1 MLPKTFVQNKKRYLA
16 YNQFR
21 KGLFAELAPKDSEAI
36 LYLLPWM
43 LNENHPQVP
52 GYVPH
57 LARPIGVSNLDHDPE
72 IRKREASFS
81 FLFHID
87 KARRKAKFKPDS
99 WMIQGIYTIGSIG
112 SVTQTACSDCDIW
125 LCVDRECFGE
135 EGMAQLQQK
144 VNLIKDW
151 LDANIR
157 MPVYFFLCDVEDVRN
172 GHFGDVS
179 SESSGSTQKNILK
192 EEFYRTAVLIAGKIP
207 LWWLAFDPDGDVD
220 YRKLAADYER
230 DVFGDY
236 DAIDLG
242 NLERVEREEYFGAAL
257 WQFNKALTHPLKS
270 ITKMLILQMFLAF
283 PPGRLLCH
291 QFRAEVMN
299 PAKDHPF
306 IDPGTFTIRAI
317 FDFNRERNR
326 DDFQFIQKCIYL
338 RCDMKMHSR
347 KAGMREELL
356 GETFRKDPLSRE
368 EIHSLNK
375 FKTWHFHDQVRIGN
389 RALALLLKIYK
400 DITGVQS
407 NAEPSRVSPGDLR
420 IIGRKLSSC
429 LEKKPS
435 KIAVIHKPTDSLNQ
449 PTLVFR
455 FNGKKW
461 QVLPADDPE
470 TVIVEDIHIIP
481 CIAHL
486 VWNDLFR
493 PGEVRMLPNPTSVT
507 LQEILN
513 LGKKIRN
520 LFGIYNISAI
530 DFQNFSIQEQL
541 ETMLVIAN
549 FEDASGVRNG
559 DSYSVLYANNWGE
572 LFLER
577 VGSADEFRGTFNG
590 RSRKQ
595 RYLNVHYH
603 VQRTSLQYEKIIER
617 AKHMVMETLGEA

>member
-1 MLPKTFVQNKKRYLA
+1 LPV
-16 YNQFR
+16 
-21 KGLFAELAPKDSEAI
+21 
-36 LYLLPWM
+36 
-43 LNENHPQVP
+43 
-52 GYVPH
+52 
-57 LARPIGVSNLDHDPE
+57 
-72 IRKREASFS
+72 
-81 FLFHID
+81 
-87 KARRKAKFKPDS
+87 KF
-99 WMIQGIYTIGSIG
+99 
-112 SVTQTACSDCDIW
+112 
-125 LCVDRECFGE
+125 
-135 EGMAQLQQK
+135 
-144 VNLIKDW
+144 
-151 LDANIR
+151 
-157 MPVYFFLCDVEDVRN
+157 
-172 GHFGDVS
+172 
-179 SESSGSTQKNILK
+179 
-192 EEFYRTAVLIAGKIP
+192 P
-207 LWWLAFDPDGDVD
+207 LGLAFDSDGDVD

-270 ITKMLILQMFLAF
+270 ITKMLILQMSSRF
-283 PPGRLLCH
+283 PPAACSATSSGRSHESGEGSPLH
-291 QFRAEVMN
+291 RS
-299 PAKDHPF
+299 
-306 IDPGTFTIRAI
+306 GTFTIRAI

-407 NAEPSRVSPGDLR
+407 DAEPSRVSPGDLR

-493 PGEVRMLPNPTSVT
+493 PGELRMLPNPTSVT

-513 LGKKIRN
+513 LGKKIRICSGSTTSPPSTSE
-520 LFGIYNISAI
+520 L
-530 DFQNFSIQEQL
+530 QNPGAVGDHARHRQLRRCVGGQERRLIQCAVREQL
-541 ETMLVIAN
+541 GRTVP
-549 FEDASGVRNG
+549 
-559 DSYSVLYANNWGE
+559 
-572 LFLER
+572 ER
-577 VGSADEFRGTFNG
+577 VVPRMNSRDLQR

-617 AKHMVMETLGEA
+617 RSIW